1 MRNEKMNKRKAFY
14 ILLAILISA
23 AIWYFV
29 DEFGNGGG
37 PYLVEQKV
45 TDIPIEYISEDTL
58 TDRGLMLLKECQRAA
73 VHQPDHRPY
82 LPGGQACRHTA

>member
-58 TDRGLMLLKECQRAA
+58 TDRCLLYTSPSPR
-73 VHQPDHRPY
+73 D
-82 LPGGQACRHTA
+82 